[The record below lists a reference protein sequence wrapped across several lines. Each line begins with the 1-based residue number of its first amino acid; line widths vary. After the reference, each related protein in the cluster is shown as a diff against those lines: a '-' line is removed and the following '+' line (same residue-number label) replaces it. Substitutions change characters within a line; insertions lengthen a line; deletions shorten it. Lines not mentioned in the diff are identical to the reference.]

1 MKDTLPIE
9 HKTNL
14 WLLLQANPAQGCPD
28 SVNLVPVYI
37 PSLLRLVPPLL
48 TVQGAY
54 PPVPVTLHSPTASAK
69 LFHSYPCLLVF
80 LHSPLVPSSLEPQYC
95 FLFSPILMPLRIW
108 EPFWLHQCIEIA
120 TSWMSL

>member
-54 PPVPVTLHSPTASAK
+54 PPVPVPLHSPTASAK
-69 LFHSYPCLLVF
+69 LFLSYPCLQGTRNWSFSFILPWFQV
-80 LHSPLVPSSLEPQYC
+80 LWSLSIVSSSVPS
-95 FLFSPILMPLRIW
+95 
-108 EPFWLHQCIEIA
+108 
-120 TSWMSL
+120 